1 MRQTNLFV
9 PTLKESPADAE
20 IVSHQLMVRSGLI
33 RKGASGIY
41 SWLPLG
47 LLVIKKIEAIIRKQL
62 AAIGAQEILMPVIQ
76 PAELWEETG
85 RWEAMGP
92 ELMRIKDRHDRA
104 FCLGP
109 THEEVV
115 TNIFRGEIKSYK
127 DLPINLYQI
136 QTKFRDER
144 RPRFGVVRAREFI
157 MKDGYSFH
165 SDRMSFDQTY
175 EKMFTCY
182 SSILSEIDLD
192 YRAVE
197 ADSGNIGGQ
206 KSHEFHVLSDI
217 GEDTIVCTSE
227 GGYAANLEAAVAQ
240 KSERTDLPIH
250 ELTEI
255 ATPGV
260 KTIEELCAF
269 LNVPASSTL
278 KTLIVKVSDHGE
290 EPVNKNSFLAVVL
303 RGDHDLNLTKL
314 AKQEEVSGEITLAS
328 EEEVRKILE
337 APIGFI
343 GPINCGLKV
352 LIDHEAFVSNNLVCG
367 ANEVDKHMEG
377 FNSERDLSGTDY
389 RVTDIRNVSLGDKAV
404 TGEGELKFFKGI
416 EVGHIFQLGTKY
428 SEAMKATVLDESG
441 TETPAIMG
449 CYGMGVTRLVAAAI
463 EQHHDNE
470 GIIWPE
476 KIAPFFVHLL
486 PLNMQK
492 SELVREIAE
501 HCYEELTSRGVDVLF
516 DDRKERP
523 GVKFAEADLI
533 GIPHR
538 LVIGE
543 KGAKDSLIEYLTRS
557 SKEMVKISPKEAIER
572 IVSRYDSLT
581 AVI

>member
-1 MRQTNLFV
+1 M
-9 PTLKESPADAE
+9 
-20 IVSHQLMVRSGLI
+20 
-33 RKGASGIY
+33 
-41 SWLPLG
+41 
-47 LLVIKKIEAIIRKQL
+47 
-62 AAIGAQEILMPVIQ
+62 
-76 PAELWEETG
+76 
-85 RWEAMGP
+85 
-92 ELMRIKDRHDRA
+92 
-104 FCLGP
+104 
-109 THEEVV
+109 
-115 TNIFRGEIKSYK
+115 
-127 DLPINLYQI
+127 
-136 QTKFRDER
+136 
-144 RPRFGVVRAREFI
+144 
-157 MKDGYSFH
+157 
-165 SDRMSFDQTY
+165 
-175 EKMFTCY
+175 
-182 SSILSEIDLD
+182 
-192 YRAVE
+192 
-197 ADSGNIGGQ
+197 
-206 KSHEFHVLSDI
+206 
-217 GEDTIVCTSE
+217 
-227 GGYAANLEAAVAQ
+227 
-240 KSERTDLPIH
+240 
-250 ELTEI
+250 
-255 ATPGV
+255 

-290 EPVNKNSFLAVVL
+290 EPLNKNSFLAVVL

-389 RVTDIRNVSLGDKAV
+389 RVTDIRNVSPGDKAV

>member
-1 MRQTNLFV
+1 MRQTTLFI

-165 SDRMSFDQTY
+165 SDRTSFDQTY

-182 SSILSEIDLD
+182 SSILNEIDLD

-240 KSERTDLPIH
+240 KSEPTDSPLH

-255 ATPGV
+255 ATPGA

-269 LNVPASSTL
+269 LNIPASRTL
-278 KTLIVKVSDHGE
+278 KTLIVRVSDHGE
-290 EPVNKNSFLAVVL
+290 ETVSKNSFLAVVL

-314 AKQEEVSGEITLAS
+314 AKQEEVLGEITLAS
-328 EEEVRKILE
+328 ENEVRKILD

-377 FNSERDLSGTDY
+377 FNSERDLSSTDY
-389 RVTDIRNVSLGDKAV
+389 RVTDIRNVSPGDKAV

-428 SEAMKATVLDESG
+428 SEAMKASVLDESG

-486 PLNMQK
+486 PLNMHK
-492 SELVREIAE
+492 SDLVREIAE
-501 HCYEELTSRGVDVLF
+501 HCYDELSSRGIGVLF
-516 DDRKERP
+516 DDREERP

-543 KGAKDSLIEYLTRS
+543 KGAQDNLIEYLTRS
-557 SKEMVKISPKEAIER
+557 SKEMVKLSPKEAIEK
-572 IVSRYDSLT
+572 IVSRHNSLT
-581 AVI
+581 AEI

>member
-1 MRQTNLFV
+1 MRQTNLFI

-20 IVSHQLMVRSGLI
+20 IASHKLMVRSGLI

-47 LLVIKKIEAIIRKQL
+47 LIVVKKIEAIVREQL
-62 AAIGAQEILMPVIQ
+62 AAIGAQEVLMPVIQ

-165 SDRMSFDQTY
+165 CDQTSFDQTY
-175 EKMFTCY
+175 ENMFTCY
-182 SSILSEIDLD
+182 SSILAEMDLD

-206 KSHEFHVLSDI
+206 KSHEFHVLSEI

-227 GGYAANLEAAVAQ
+227 GDYAANLEAAIAQ
-240 KSERTDLPIH
+240 KSEPTDSTLR

-260 KTIEELCAF
+260 RSIEELCAF
-269 LNVPASSTL
+269 LNIPASSTL
-278 KTLIVKVSDHGE
+278 KTLIVRVSNRGE
-290 EPVNKNSFLAVVL
+290 ETTGKNSFLAVAL

-314 AKQEEVSGEITLAS
+314 AKQEEVSGEIALAS
-328 EEEVRKILE
+328 EDEVRKILG

-343 GPINCGLKV
+343 GPINCGLRV

-367 ANEVDKHMEG
+367 GNEADIHMEG
-377 FNSERDLSGTDY
+377 FNCKRDLSSTDY
-389 RVTDIRNVSLGDKAV
+389 RVTDIRNVSPGDKAV
-404 TGEGELKFFKGI
+404 TGEGELKFFRGI

-428 SEAMKATVLDESG
+428 SEAMRATVLDESG
-441 TETPAIMG
+441 TEKPAIMG

-463 EQHHDNE
+463 EQHHDTN

-486 PLNMQK
+486 PLNLHK
-492 SELVREIAE
+492 SEFVREIAE
-501 HCYEELTSRGVDVLF
+501 HCYDELISRGVDVLF
-516 DDRKERP
+516 DDREERP

-533 GIPHR
+533 GVPHR
-538 LVIGE
+538 LVVGE
-543 KGAKDSLIEYLTRS
+543 KGLQDNLIEYSERS
-557 SKEMVKISPKEAIER
+557 LKETVKLSPKDAMER
-572 IVSRYDSLT
+572 IVSRHSSLST
-581 AVI
+581 GV